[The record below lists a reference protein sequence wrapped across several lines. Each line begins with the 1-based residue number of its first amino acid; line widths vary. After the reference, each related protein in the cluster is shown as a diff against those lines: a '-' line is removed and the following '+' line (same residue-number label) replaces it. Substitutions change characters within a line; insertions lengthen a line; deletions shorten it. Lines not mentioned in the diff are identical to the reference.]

1 MFLQARG
8 KSMYAL
14 QYLIRTLKKLM
25 LVYNSLRLIERGL
38 VCLLM
43 CLNDTVY
50 DLIRDKLLEQ

>member
-1 MFLQARG
+1 
-8 KSMYAL
+8 MYAL